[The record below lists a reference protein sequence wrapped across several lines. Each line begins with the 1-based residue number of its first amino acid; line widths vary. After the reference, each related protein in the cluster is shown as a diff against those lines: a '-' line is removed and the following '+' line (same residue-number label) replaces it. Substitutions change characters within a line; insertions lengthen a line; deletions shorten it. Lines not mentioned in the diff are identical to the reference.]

1 MDDGQR
7 EGERQLTVKA
17 HVPRRIHSEIQKQC
31 VLRDHALEWAI
42 ENILDG
48 FVDVWRCSLRS
59 IYDLHRIR
67 TDSDNRWRVIVRFRT
82 SICLAEDRSS
92 RQGETTITTLGLID
106 QRHAYS
112 FSTDTS
118 EIRMFSTGTS
128 GQKIRSTSITDQITI
143 RTWTKRC
150 EGLLGE
156 REHLGHYRVPL
167 MFWCVLRWRWVV
179 VRRSCVP
186 TRRRRVRAGRRRMD
200 GLTPLRIRMETG
212 GGR

>member
-1 MDDGQR
+1 MQSWIVAGMNISIFRSHVTQTRPRVRMTDEQTER
-7 EGERQLTVKA
+7 EREWQLTVKA

-31 VLRDHALEWAI
+31 VLKDHALEWAI

-82 SICLAEDRSS
+82 SICLAKDRSS
-92 RQGETTITTLGLID
+92 TQRDTTITSVRLTY
-106 QRHAYS
+106 QRHTYS

-118 EIRMFSTGTS
+118 EIRVFPTGTS

-156 REHLGHYRVPL
+156 RAARSLPSSTDVL
-167 MFWCVLRWRWVV
+167 MCSSLTFGCCSEKLR
-179 VRRSCVP
+179 
-186 TRRRRVRAGRRRMD
+186 TN
-200 GLTPLRIRMETG
+200 
-212 GGR
+212 